1 MSKHGNNLS
10 KSRFGCYFRRSLVN
24 FKNLIILFWNIWVIY
39 DSRKSW
45 GSAVFWFGIYQK
57 RFVIRDLESLNSIS
71 VPLSICNLF
80 THFDYFFLIFVCHIQ
95 HPHRVV
101 FGTRLPTWSN
111 LTSLGNWRPFV
122 ILSNWFISWFDQHN
136 GNVTSKIS
144 MRYVFKCVYLLVST
158 TWRCNGRV

>member
-1 MSKHGNNLS
+1 MKKASSMSKHGNNLS

-71 VPLSICNLF
+71 IPLSICNLF
-80 THFDYFFLIFVCHIQ
+80 THFDYFFFIFVCHIQ

-111 LTSLGNWRPFV
+111 LNSLGNCEDP
-122 ILSNWFISWFDQHN
+122 LSFSLIDSSLDLIN
-136 GNVTSKIS
+136 
-144 MRYVFKCVYLLVST
+144 T
-158 TWRCNGRV
+158 TVM